1 MKQISGKEFCRIL
14 EKHGWTVQRIK
25 GSHHIY
31 GKKGEENKISVPVH
45 GNRPM
50 KSGLLSYFIKVA
62 GLKEKDL

>member
-1 MKQISGKEFCRIL
+1 MDGISKELREVI
-14 EKHGWTVQRIK
+14 
-25 GSHHIY
+25 IY

-45 GNRPM
+45 GNTPM